1 MKDKFMRFMA
11 GRYGGD
17 QFSRFLSIVTLVLLV
32 VSMFLGRTV
41 VYVPVMAVAWALLFY
56 SLFRIFSRNIQA
68 RYRENEKYLQIK
80 GKTTNFF
87 AVKKSHFTQRKYYRF
102 YRCPKCGQQV
112 RVPKGKGHIRITCPK
127 CRAEFDKTT

>member
-1 MKDKFMRFMA
+1 
-11 GRYGGD
+11 
-17 QFSRFLSIVTLVLLV
+17 
-32 VSMFLGRTV
+32 
-41 VYVPVMAVAWALLFY
+41 MAVAWALLFY

-80 GKTTNFF
+80 GKATNFF
-87 AVKKSHFTQRKYYRF
+87 AVKKSHFAQRKNYRF